1 MAAPDPGPD
10 AGRGPAAGP
19 TPTGEPPPAPT
30 WPVVLSALLSG
41 ADLTAEQTG
50 WAMDE
55 IMAGRATAAQIAGFA
70 VALRGKGETSAELTG
85 LVAGMLAHANR
96 LRIPGRA
103 VDVVGT
109 GGDRA
114 NTVNIS
120 SMAAVVTAAA
130 GATVVKHGN
139 RAASSSC
146 GAADLLEGLGV
157 AIALPPDAVAGCV
170 RQVGIGF
177 CFAPVFH
184 PSFRHT
190 AGPRREMGVPTV
202 FNFLGPLTNPAQPGA
217 GAIGCG
223 DARMAPVM
231 AQVFADRGADVL
243 LFRGDDGIDELTTTT
258 TSTVWVVRGGSV
270 TRDTVD
276 PAELG
281 IAAADPQ
288 ALRGGDVQVNVAVAR
303 KVFDGENGPVADA
316 VALNAAA
323 ALATHAG
330 LTGDL
335 HADLA
340 AGLRRARQAMASGA
354 AAALVQR
361 WVTVSQQL
369 APAPS

>member
-1 MAAPDPGPD
+1 MAPAAP
-10 AGRGPAAGP
+10 AAPAAPGWP
-19 TPTGEPPPAPT
+19 T
-30 WPVVLSALLSG
+30 VLSGLLSG
-41 ADLTAEQTG
+41 TDLATEQTA
-50 WAMDE
+50 WVMDQV
-55 IMAGRATAAQIAGFA
+55 MSGQATPAQVAAFA
-70 VALRGKGETSAELTG
+70 IALRAKGETPAELAG
-85 LVAGMLAHANR
+85 LVNGMLAHANR
-96 LRIPGRA
+96 LAVPARA

-130 GATVVKHGN
+130 GAPVVKHGN
-139 RAASSSC
+139 RAASSKC

-157 AIALPPDAVAGCV
+157 AISLPGPAVAACV
-170 RQVGIGF
+170 REVGIGF

-223 DARMAPVM
+223 DIRMAPVM

-258 TSTVWVVRGGSV
+258 TSTVWVVREGAV
-270 TRDTVD
+270 TRTSLDPRELGLAPA
-276 PAELG
+276 PAE
-281 IAAADPQ
+281 
-288 ALRGGDVQVNVAVAR
+288 ALRGGDVDVNVAVAR
-303 KVFDGENGPVADA
+303 RVFDGEPGPVADA

-323 ALATHAG
+323 ALAAHAG
-330 LTGDL
+330 LSGELT
-335 HADLA
+335 ADLA
-340 AGLRRARQAMASGA
+340 AGLQRARAALTGGA
-354 AAALVQR
+354 AAELVRR
-361 WVTVSQQL
+361 WVTVSQREAAAL
-369 APAPS
+369 SG

>member
-1 MAAPDPGPD
+1 MTGGPSAAPGPS
-10 AGRGPAAGP
+10 G
-19 TPTGEPPPAPT
+19 TT
-30 WPVVLSALLSG
+30 WPAVLSGLLSG
-41 ADLTAEQTG
+41 TDLTADQAA
-50 WAMDE
+50 WVMDE
-55 IMAGRATAAQIAGFA
+55 VMSGRATPAQIAAFA
-70 VALRGKGETSAELTG
+70 IALRAKGETPAELAG
-85 LVAGMLAHANR
+85 LVAGMLAHARR
-96 LRIPGRA
+96 LHIDRRA
-103 VDVVGT
+103 VDIVGT

-157 AIALPPDAVAGCV
+157 AIALPAPAVARCV
-170 RQVGIGF
+170 AEVGIGF

-190 AGPRREMGVPTV
+190 ASPRREMGVPTV
-202 FNFLGPLTNPAQPGA
+202 FNFLGPLTNPAQPAA

-258 TSTVWVVRGGSV
+258 TSTVWMVHGGAV
-270 TRDTVD
+270 ERTVLD
-276 PAELG
+276 PLDLG
-281 IAAADPQ
+281 VARASAQ
-288 ALRGGDVQVNVAVAR
+288 MLRGGDVAVNVAVAR
-303 KVFDGENGPVADA
+303 EVFGGAAGPVADA

-323 ALATHAG
+323 ALAAHSG
-330 LTGDL
+330 LSG
-335 HADLA
+335 DLA
-340 AGLRRARQAMASGA
+340 ADLRTGLARARDAMASGIVADLLRRWIDVSGRLA
-354 AAALVQR
+354 AA
-361 WVTVSQQL
+361 
-369 APAPS
+369 PA

>member
-1 MAAPDPGPD
+1 MTSEAAQV
-10 AGRGPAAGP
+10 
-19 TPTGEPPPAPT
+19 PAPT
-30 WPVVLSALLSG
+30 WPGVLAGLIAG
-41 ADLTAEQTG
+41 HDLAAEQTA
-50 WAMDE
+50 WVMDE
-55 IMAGRATAAQIAGFA
+55 VMSGRATPAQVAAFA
-70 VALRGKGETSAELTG
+70 VALRTKGERSDEVRG
-85 LVAGMLAHANR
+85 LVDGMLAHANV
-96 LRIPGRA
+96 LDVPGRA

-157 AIALPPDAVAGCV
+157 AIALPPPAVAECV

-202 FNFLGPLTNPAQPGA
+202 FNFLGPLTNPAQPAA

-223 DARMAPVM
+223 DSRMAPVM
-231 AQVFADRGADVL
+231 AAVFADRGADVL
-243 LFRGDDGIDELTTTT
+243 LFRGDDGLDELTTTT
-258 TSTVWVVRGGSV
+258 TSSVWVVHDGSV
-270 TRDTVD
+270 TSASVD
-276 PAELG
+276 PAEWG
-281 IAAADPQ
+281 IAPAAPQ
-288 ALRGGDVQVNVAVAR
+288 DLRGGDVAVNVGVAR
-303 KVFDGENGPVADA
+303 RVFDGETGPVADA

-323 ALATHAG
+323 ALAAHAG

-335 HADLA
+335 RADLS
-340 AGLRRARQAMASGA
+340 AGLERARAAMSSGA
-354 AAALVQR
+354 TADLVQR
-361 WVTVSQQL
+361 WVTVSQEL
-369 APAPS
+369 AAAHS

>member
-1 MAAPDPGPD
+1 MAEPGTE
-10 AGRGPAAGP
+10 PARSAV
-19 TPTGEPPPAPT
+19 PA
-30 WPVVLSALLSG
+30 WPAVLSGLLAG
-41 ADLTAEQTG
+41 DDLPAQHTS
-50 WAMDE
+50 WVMDQ
-55 IMAGRATAAQIAGFA
+55 IMSGRATGAQVAAFA
-70 VALRGKGETSAELTG
+70 LALRAKGETPGELTG

-96 LRIPGRA
+96 LAVPGRA

-157 AIALPPDAVAGCV
+157 AITLPPDAVAECV
-170 RQVGIGF
+170 RRVGIGF

-202 FNFLGPLTNPAQPGA
+202 FNFLGPLTNPAQPPA

-223 DARMAPVM
+223 DVRMAPVM
-231 AQVFADRGADVL
+231 AQVFADRGSDVL

-258 TSTVWVVRGGSV
+258 TSTVWAVHGGSV
-270 TRDTVD
+270 TQGSLD
-276 PAELG
+276 PADLG
-281 IAAADPQ
+281 IGRAAPE
-288 ALRGGDVQVNVAVAR
+288 ALRGGDVAVNVAVAR
-303 KVFDGENGPVADA
+303 GVFDGAGGPVADA

-323 ALATHAG
+323 ALAAHAG
-330 LTGDL
+330 LTGNL
-335 HADLA
+335 LADLA
-340 AGLRRARQAMASGA
+340 GGLQRARDAMASGA
-354 AAALVQR
+354 VAELVRR
-361 WVTVSQQL
+361 WVTVSQEL
-369 APAPS
+369 AASPA